1 MKIFHDVPWFGTS
14 SIYLCSKTKGKMENQ
29 VLKKID
35 DQALC
40 ELAFLLGKQMGSEA
54 IKESVRETAEET
66 ACFSF

>member
-1 MKIFHDVPWFGTS
+1 
-14 SIYLCSKTKGKMENQ
+14 MENQ

-66 ACFSF
+66 SCFSF